1 MSRRRYRRGNY
12 RNGATFRRRPANGA
26 TKAETVNLIGRIGI
40 ATSGVVHLIV
50 GLLAIQ
56 IAFGLGEQTADHH
69 GAIDAVAHQS
79 SGRVLLVLLVIGLV
93 FLTIWYASKAYRGGR
108 VGDGHS
114 GGTKTRLG
122 LAAMSLFTATL
133 AIAAGKLALSAY
145 GTPVEP
151 SAGAAE
157 KERQAID
164 QVLGWPAGQLI
175 VIAVAIGLA
184 YWGYR
189 MMMRAVDHEFREQ
202 FRQLPKYRRRII
214 DPLGQAGFA
223 AQAVVR
229 WVAAWFLFQA
239 AVDYN
244 ADEAVGLDGALR
256 EIVDEPYGPWLLL
269 LVALG
274 MAAFG
279 IFRLFDAS
287 WRSRSFL

>member
-1 MSRRRYRRGNY
+1 
-12 RNGATFRRRPANGA
+12 
-26 TKAETVNLIGRIGI
+26 VNLFGRVGI
-40 ATSGVVHLIV
+40 ATSGIVHLIIA
-50 GLLAIQ
+50 LLAIQ
-56 IAFGLGEQTADHH
+56 IAFGLGGQRADHH
-69 GAIDAVAHQS
+69 GAIEAVAHQS
-79 SGRVLLVLLVIGLV
+79 AGKVLLVLLVIGLV

-108 VGDGHS
+108 VGDGHR

-122 LAAMSLFTATL
+122 LAAMSVFTATL

-145 GTPVEP
+145 GTPVDTSSE
-151 SAGAAE
+151 AG
-157 KERQAID
+157 KEQQAVD
-164 QVLGWPAGQLI
+164 RVLDWPAGQLI

-184 YWGYR
+184 YWGYK

-229 WVAAWFLFQA
+229 WVAAWFLFKA
-239 AVDYN
+239 AIDYD

-279 IFRLFDAS
+279 IFRLFDSA

>member
-1 MSRRRYRRGNY
+1 
-12 RNGATFRRRPANGA
+12 
-26 TKAETVNLIGRIGI
+26 VNLFGRVGI
-40 ATSGVVHLIV
+40 ATSGIVHLIIA
-50 GLLAIQ
+50 LLAIQ
-56 IAFGLGEQTADHH
+56 IAFGFGGQRADHH
-69 GAIDAVAHQS
+69 GAIEAVAHQS
-79 SGRVLLVLLVIGLV
+79 AGRVLLVLLVIGLV

-122 LAAMSLFTATL
+122 LAAMSVFTATL

-145 GTPVEP
+145 GTPVDTSSEP
-151 SAGAAE
+151 N
-157 KERQAID
+157 KEQQAVD
-164 QVLGWPAGQLI
+164 RVLDWPAGQLI

-184 YWGYR
+184 YWGYK
-189 MMMRAVDHEFREQ
+189 MMMRAIDHEFREQ

-229 WVAAWFLFQA
+229 WVAAWFLFKA
-239 AVDYN
+239 AIDYN

-279 IFRLFDAS
+279 IFRLFDSA